1 MNTAISISK
10 ALRNAGKRQECHL
23 YADSTSEGAWNSKSE
38 TKNFTK
44 MEKQKSK
51 RGRLGFGEPTKNIAV
66 PVSLIPAVQKM
77 KDELMAK
84 RRKEAMETVK
94 VNRKK

>member
-1 MNTAISISK
+1 
-10 ALRNAGKRQECHL
+10 
-23 YADSTSEGAWNSKSE
+23 
-38 TKNFTK
+38 

-51 RGRLGFGEPTKNIAV
+51 RGRLGFGEETKNIAV

>member
-1 MNTAISISK
+1 MHQPKEKEEQKIIAPAPS
-10 ALRNAGKRQECHL
+10 
-23 YADSTSEGAWNSKSE
+23 GARNSKFL

-44 MEKQKSK
+44 MEKPKSK
-51 RGRLGFGEPTKNIAV
+51 RGRLGFGEETKNIAV

>member
-1 MNTAISISK
+1 MK
-10 ALRNAGKRQECHL
+10 
-23 YADSTSEGAWNSKSE
+23 
-38 TKNFTK
+38 
-44 MEKQKSK
+44 KQKSTMK
-51 RGRLGFGEPTKNIAV
+51 KDKQKSNRGRLGFGEETKNIMV
-66 PVSLIPAVQKM
+66 PVSLIPALQKM

>member
-1 MNTAISISK
+1 MK
-10 ALRNAGKRQECHL
+10 K
-23 YADSTSEGAWNSKSE
+23 D
-38 TKNFTK
+38 
-44 MEKQKSK
+44 KQKSK